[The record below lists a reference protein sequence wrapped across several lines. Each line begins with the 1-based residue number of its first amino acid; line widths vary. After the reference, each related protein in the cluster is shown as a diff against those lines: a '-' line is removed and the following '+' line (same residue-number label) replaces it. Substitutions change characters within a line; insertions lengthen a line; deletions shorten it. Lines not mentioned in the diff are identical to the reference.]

1 MGIASTYQ
9 YLGGPYTRFDQHCQE
24 KKGPPTMTLPLHP
37 TLQQT
42 VTPISV
48 LVPKDNTHIITWIYK
63 LHIVTSLSV
72 VNGYIEGLNK

>member
-1 MGIASTYQ
+1 
-9 YLGGPYTRFDQHCQE
+9 
-24 KKGPPTMTLPLHP
+24 MTLPLHP